1 MFNKKNFFLALITVS
16 FVAHA
21 NYTIFTSSG
30 ITEGQINNKVIS
42 WHDIP
47 YAQPPIGN
55 LRWKAPKE
63 MTSPNLN
70 IEPKENNFCIQETS
84 SLGGSAQFSNA
95 IVSGSD
101 CLC

>member
-21 NYTIFTSSG
+21 NYTIFTTSG

-47 YAQPPIGN
+47 YAQPPIG
-55 LRWKAPKE
+55 
-63 MTSPNLN
+63 
-70 IEPKENNFCIQETS
+70 I
-84 SLGGSAQFSNA
+84 LGGRRQKK
-95 IVSGSD
+95 
-101 CLC
+101 